1 MQTKFK
7 HLGWVC
13 LASPFYE
20 GVLMKKLLC
29 VTSFH
34 NPLHLSSIPH
44 PSLSAD
50 SWPDTLLDSAARE
63 ALDWTP
69 HYDIMIRDIGE
80 IVQNEK
86 KRQNL
91 T

>member
-1 MQTKFK
+1 
-7 HLGWVC
+7 
-13 LASPFYE
+13 
-20 GVLMKKLLC
+20 MKKLLC

-34 NPLHLSSIPH
+34 NPLHLSFH

-69 HYDIMIRDIGE
+69 HYDLPNMVDIMIRDIGE
-80 IVQNEK
+80 IVENEK
-86 KRQNL
+86 KKQNL